1 MSGAHHS
8 RTVAGEEGPC
18 PSPGARHC
26 FGDSALVGASPC
38 RSHRRQPGRPL
49 ETMVHA
55 RLADPVAAARSC
67 SAKLISLKPE
77 FCAAAEVAA
86 PHEAGIAVLTTVLS
100 EA

>member
-1 MSGAHHS
+1 
-8 RTVAGEEGPC
+8 
-18 PSPGARHC
+18 
-26 FGDSALVGASPC
+26 
-38 RSHRRQPGRPL
+38 
-49 ETMVHA
+49 MVHA

-100 EA
+100 EAHGRELTAMGVDFFESDDVVLCRRAARRRRGTLKPAG